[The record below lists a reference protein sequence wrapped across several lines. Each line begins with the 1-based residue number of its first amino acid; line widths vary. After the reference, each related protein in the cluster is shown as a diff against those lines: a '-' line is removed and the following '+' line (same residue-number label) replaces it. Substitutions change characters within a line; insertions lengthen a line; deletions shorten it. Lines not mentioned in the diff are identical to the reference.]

1 MVLSVLTTTN
11 VIPITQN
18 GHLGLSY
25 SLTCNQENYVASQS
39 TLMNFNP

>member
-11 VIPITQN
+11 GISITQN
-18 GHLGLSY
+18 DHLGLSY
-25 SLTCNQENYVASQS
+25 SLTCNQENYVASQF